1 MEYLKLLFVFSTL
14 GLVFLFADAFEDISC
29 ASGGSVAFHLELCPI
44 FFTTG
49 GFRQHGGALVDGHDG
64 NS

>member
-14 GLVFLFADAFEDISC
+14 GLVFLFADAFE
-29 ASGGSVAFHLELCPI
+29 
-44 FFTTG
+44 
-49 GFRQHGGALVDGHDG
+49 LVDGHDG